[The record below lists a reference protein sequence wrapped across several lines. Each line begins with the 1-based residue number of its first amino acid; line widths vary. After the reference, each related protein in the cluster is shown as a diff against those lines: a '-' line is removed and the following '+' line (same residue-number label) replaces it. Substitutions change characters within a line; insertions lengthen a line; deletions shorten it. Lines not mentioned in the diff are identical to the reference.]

1 MCVCAGVDRI
11 TVGTQ
16 GTYTVSC
23 KPRNLISKNRKI
35 QLSLF
40 VSSLQ
45 MFVFRLTFSSHSGR
59 HTAPHRQLTCRG
71 LEHQWAQ
78 HIWNQASLPWPDRI
92 SWRPESALNPVNLH
106 LHGVIPDPLTLPFHP
121 TASLLEM
128 QWLRAVTSQ
137 MLSSRE
143 ISPQSEEKF
152 GFLQIQNQN
161 INMLVSRKFFS

>member
-1 MCVCAGVDRI
+1 MNACVCAFMCVCAGVDRI

-40 VSSLQ
+40 ISSLQ

-92 SWRPESALNPVNLH
+92 RDVAKLTPRKCLKSSKSAPTRCDPWSTDPSLSPYSISFRNAMAESSH
-106 LHGVIPDPLTLPFHP
+106 LPDAIF
-121 TASLLEM
+121 
-128 QWLRAVTSQ
+128 QR
-137 MLSSRE
+137 
-143 ISPQSEEKF
+143 
-152 GFLQIQNQN
+152 N
-161 INMLVSRKFFS
+161 